1 MSDEIIDVED
11 TNTEDINIELT
22 PEQILGAPEEG
33 TTAFLVIKR
42 PNNAGWYATANLNVR
57 PNIQRPA
64 EMEDI
69 KHGCRD
75 ITDSMNNTDIAHQV
89 LHMVKDVLAAQDN
102 QPK

>member
-75 ITDSMNNTDIAHQV
+75 IVDSMQQTDISYQV
-89 LHMVKDVLAAQDN
+89 LNMVKDMLAKPNN
-102 QPK
+102 QAE